1 MAQDSLDPKG
11 LLVHLVSPETQVF
24 PEELD
29 YQGLLDPQVTLPYDE
44 FEFSIDMYTN
54 L

>member
-11 LLVHLVSPETQVF
+11 LLVHLVSLETQAF

-29 YQGLLDPQVTLPYDE
+29 YQDLLDPQVTLPFYE
-44 FEFSIDMYTN
+44 FEFFYPIWI
-54 L
+54 